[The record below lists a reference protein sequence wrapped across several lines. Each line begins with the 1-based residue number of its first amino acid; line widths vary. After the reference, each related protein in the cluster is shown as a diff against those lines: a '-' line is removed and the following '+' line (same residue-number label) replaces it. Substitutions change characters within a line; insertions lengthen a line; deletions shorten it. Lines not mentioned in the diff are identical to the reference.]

1 MDPFTIMFLVSSGLS
16 IAGGLSQS
24 RAQADQMRRQA
35 QAAEVNAFN
44 VDTQKI
50 QNDAIALQRSNDR
63 YRDFKLA
70 ESANRALLTG
80 AMGRDIGGSDRSVA
94 AFLKRNRE
102 TAYEDMDRITTQ
114 GQMEGLNIQ
123 MEAAG
128 ERMRAADLR
137 MGAKSVQQSGVIN
150 AFTSA
155 ATTMMRYDAIAM
167 PTGAPTGAP
176 TGYAPTSSP
185 RPAPRPF

>member
-1 MDPFTIMFLVSSGLS
+1 MDPFTIAFLGSSALS
-16 IAGGLSQS
+16 IFGGMSQA

-44 VDTQKI
+44 IDTQKI

-70 ESANRALLTG
+70 ESANRALFSG
-80 AMGRDIGGSDRSVA
+80 AMGRDIGGADRSVA
-94 AFLKRNRE
+94 AFLRRNRE

-155 ATTMMRYDAIAM
+155 ATTMMRYDAIRM
-167 PTGAPTGAP
+167 PTGAPTR
-176 TGYAPTSSP
+176 YAPTSSP